1 MFTMKFYTLLVAN
14 RVLDK
19 YFLAAPAAVSV
30 LQNQQQQQLHRKPQS
45 DIGSA
50 TPTTA
55 ACGCALN
62 RGFSAESEFIFC
74 QPRSSVAVC
83 CQLNYAITL
92 GSSVASCRQPRPL
105 WDSHRPLEVYL
116 FAQFSLIVNR
126 IRTPGRTEGP
136 AEGHFVRSP
145 QRVLLTLIKF
155 RPVPWFQ
162 ICTENKNLE

>member
-1 MFTMKFYTLLVAN
+1 LPLTFKYRRYFFSDLLDLVFN
-14 RVLDK
+14 K
-19 YFLAAPAAVSV
+19 T
-30 LQNQQQQQLHRKPQS
+30 
-45 DIGSA
+45 I
-50 TPTTA
+50 TITITTI
-55 ACGCALN
+55 N
-62 RGFSAESEFIFC
+62 ESEFIFC

-155 RPVPWFQ
+155 RPVPWSQ
-162 ICTENKNLE
+162 ICTENKSLE